1 MDFESGKTYL
11 VKHQRKG
18 TFAVRVS
25 HQRGEFTYGVI
36 VGGQTTAIMADNEKS
51 AGDEISF
58 RTNFVNSAV
67 EQPS

>member
-36 VGGQTTAIMADNEKS
+36 VGGKQLPLWLIMRSRQVMKLAS
-51 AGDEISF
+51 AQILLI
-58 RTNFVNSAV
+58 VL
-67 EQPS
+67 